1 MINSLTEAP
10 KLHSRLVSWTTPMLF
25 FLTLCALAS
34 HQMRLSGL
42 TERLADK
49 ADAINLQRLTDR
61 VAALE
66 AHRSMVPQTQNGV
79 GYSELNQLND
89 SFNDRIIELSSAITG
104 AASQTDLEALQ
115 QRVQQLEVK
124 PNVPSVPPTPK
135 IKRPARPPQA
145 AVTPDIQVLG
155 QELRGGERFLSVSP
169 LNAESLDQCGL
180 IRIGESYAGFRLDA
194 IEQETAVF
202 SANGQTHRLHIR

>member
-135 IKRPARPPQA
+135 IKRPARPLRQRSRQ
-145 AVTPDIQVLG
+145 IYRYLG
-155 QELRGGERFLSVSP
+155 KNCEVGSGFSP
-169 LNAESLDQCGL
+169 
-180 IRIGESYAGFRLDA
+180 
-194 IEQETAVF
+194 
-202 SANGQTHRLHIR
+202 